1 MDEIVK
7 KQTEEGLAEI
17 YRNAQLA
24 ITSISDIMPSL
35 EEGDETLREE
45 LISQHEA
52 YEQFS
57 ARAQMLARDLE
68 IELKEPNPMK
78 KVMMWGSIKM
88 STMTDNSRSH
98 IAEMMAQGT
107 VMGITALLRTQRELK
122 EGDERI
128 FALFEEM
135 IQKEEEFEKRW
146 KELV

>member
-24 ITSISDIMPSL
+24 ITSISDVMPSL

-45 LISQHEA
+45 LIAQHEA

-88 STMTDNSRSH
+88 STITDNSRSH

-122 EGDERI
+122 DGDERI

>member
-24 ITSISDIMPSL
+24 ITSISDVMPSL

-122 EGDERI
+122 DGDERI

>member
-35 EEGDETLREE
+35 EEGNETLREE
-45 LISQHEA
+45 LIAQHEA

-122 EGDERI
+122 DGDERI

>member
-24 ITSISDIMPSL
+24 ITSISDVMPSL

-45 LISQHEA
+45 LIAQHEA

-122 EGDERI
+122 DGDERI

>member
-24 ITSISDIMPSL
+24 ITSISDVMPSL

-45 LISQHEA
+45 LIAQHEA

-78 KVMMWGSIKM
+78 KVMMWSSIKM

-122 EGDERI
+122 DGDERI

>member
-24 ITSISDIMPSL
+24 ITSISDVMPSL

-78 KVMMWGSIKM
+78 KVMMWGSIKV

-122 EGDERI
+122 DGDERI